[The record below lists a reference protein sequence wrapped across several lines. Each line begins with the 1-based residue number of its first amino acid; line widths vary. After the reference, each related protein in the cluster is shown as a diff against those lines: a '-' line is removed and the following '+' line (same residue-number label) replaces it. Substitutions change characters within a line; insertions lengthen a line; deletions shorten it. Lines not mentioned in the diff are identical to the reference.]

1 MCGISGIISTSN
13 KPIDS
18 HAIRRMNDLIAHRG
32 PDDEGFFFGKN
43 FALGHRRLS
52 IIDLSKDGH
61 QPMTYLGKYTI
72 TYNGEVYNYLE
83 LKHELEK
90 CGYQFYSKTDTEVI
104 LAAYD
109 KWGANCVEHFN
120 GMWAFAIY
128 DLEKNIIFC
137 SRDRF
142 GIKPFYYAKIGNNFC
157 LASEIKQFTTIEGW
171 QAVMN
176 EARVWEFLAYGIFD
190 HTEETLFKGV
200 YQLQGGHNLT
210 YNLLDHSYKIQQ
222 WYNLKDK
229 IKANDTS
236 FDEATAR
243 LLELFT
249 DSVRLRLRSDVKV
262 GSCLSGGL
270 DSSSIVTVMNQILK
284 EKDSPNIQETV
295 SSCFDIKQ
303 FDEREY
309 IDEVIKHT
317 KIISHKVFPP
327 FENLFYDIDKI
338 VWHQD
343 EPFGGTSIFA
353 QWKVFKEAQKHQ
365 ITVMLDGQGADEQLA
380 GYHNFFGSYFSYLIQ
395 NGKFKKFLHE
405 INCFR
410 KLHNY
415 SLQYICQKIFKN
427 FVPESF
433 FIKAYLKTF
442 PNFLYN
448 KSYSTEYKP
457 PQCTSIK
464 ELSMSHLT
472 KTSLPMLL
480 HYEDRN
486 SMAHSIESRVPF
498 IDYRLVEFIVG
509 LPEDFKIKN
518 GITKW
523 ILRCSLK
530 KNLPEKILNRCDKMG
545 FVTPEIQWLNEFKN
559 IFRNEFLHGCNLLRQ
574 FIDSEKAEV
583 FFDAN
588 LLNIYESQFVWR
600 TICLGKWV
608 NVFNVKSNSQS

>member
-142 GIKPFYYAKIGNNFC
+142 GIKPFYYAKIGKNFC
-157 LASEIKQFTTIEGW
+157 LASEIKQFTTIGGW

-176 EARVWEFLAYGIFD
+176 EARVWEFLAFGIFD
-190 HTEETLFKGV
+190 HTEETLFKDV
-200 YQLQGGHNLT
+200 YQLKGGHNLT
-210 YNLLDHSYKIQQ
+210 YNLLDHSCKIQK
-222 WYNLKDK
+222 WYDLKDK
-229 IKANDTS
+229 VRSNNIS
-236 FDEATAR
+236 FDEAKAR
-243 LLELFT
+243 FLKLFT
-249 DSVRLRLRSDVKV
+249 DSIRLRLRSDVKV

-270 DSSSIVTVMNQILK
+270 DSSSIVTLMNHLLK
-284 EKDSPNIQETV
+284 EQGSPDIQETV

-303 FDEREY
+303 FDEQEY
-309 IDEVIKHT
+309 IDEITDHT
-317 KIISHKVFPP
+317 RVVSHKIFPQ
-327 FENLFYDIDKI
+327 FDDLFTNIDKI
-338 VWHQD
+338 LWHQD
-343 EPFGGTSIFA
+343 EPFGSTSIFA
-353 QWKVFKEAQKHQ
+353 QWNVFQEAQRHQ
-365 ITVMLDGQGADEQLA
+365 LTVMLDGQGADEELA
-380 GYHNFFGSYFSYLIQ
+380 GYHNFYGSYFSYLIKTY
-395 NGKFKKFLHE
+395 KFKKLFHE
-405 INCFR
+405 INHFR
-410 KLHNY
+410 RLHKY
-415 SLQYICQKIFKN
+415 SLPFILQKIIKN
-427 FVPESF
+427 FVPETLFAKVYRKSIPD
-433 FIKAYLKTF
+433 FIYQ
-442 PNFLYN
+442 
-448 KSYSTEYKP
+448 KSYPANYTP
-457 PQCTSIK
+457 PRCTSIN
-464 ELSMSHLT
+464 ELSISQLT
-472 KTSLPMLL
+472 KTNLPMLL

-486 SMAHSIESRVPF
+486 SMASSIESRVPF
-498 IDYRLVEFIVG
+498 LDYHLVEFAVG

-518 GITKW
+518 GVTKS
-523 ILRCSLK
+523 ILRQSFSHI
-530 KNLPEKILNRCDKMG
+530 LPQKILNRYDKMG
-545 FVTPEIQWLNEFKN
+545 FVTPEIVWLKEKRQF
-559 IFRNEFLHGCNLLRQ
+559 FRKEFLEAAEKLYA
-574 FIDSEKAEV
+574 FIDIDKAQA
-583 FFDAN
+583 FFD
-588 LLNIYESQFVWR
+588 SQSFEDSQMCSFIWR
-600 TICLGKWV
+600 VICLGRWMT
-608 NVFNVKSNSQS
+608 VFNLKN